1 MAKLVGLFGKAS
13 GKKGDAVLA
22 VRNGE
27 QIMRQWNP
35 IVKNPNTTRQMN
47 VRAKMKLMSQ
57 FSAVVESIIAI
68 DPLKAASPRNIFVK
82 TNYGLVTIN
91 GNAAEMQLK
100 EIQLTNSAEGMVDFS
115 ADRTKPDEIA
125 VFLNEANTN
134 SFDAV
139 VYAALVI
146 NADGSMR
153 VWDSTV
159 VTTPGDSRIFR
170 GSLAYTLDPIV
181 IYAYGVAYND
191 SRASVAFSN
200 IEGEAASF
208 VAGLIVNHSQKMVGS
223 SLTMTKGLVMGENE
237 TTGSSSDVD
246 RRSVTIN
253 VTGNGTATGA
263 GSYAIGTTVTL
274 VATAGSG
281 ATFQGWYQNGDL
293 VSSNASMQIVVTNN
307 VAYEAR
313 FTGSAQNY
321 TLELSAT
328 PTNFGTVS
336 GAGSYPAGTTVNAVA
351 AATSGHH
358 FVRWTEGGNTVSTNA
373 TYSFVLNGNRSLVA
387 VFEADAQQYTIQV
400 SAKPSEGGSV
410 SGGGTFTAGD
420 TVRLQATPNS
430 GYQFVG
436 WYNGGTLVSSNAV
449 YEFTA
454 NANIALEANFTSGG
468 GNTVTITTSVSGGS
482 GTVTGGGTY
491 NVGDTVT
498 LEVNNS
504 DVDRWRYKNEGQSA
518 WTPIQGSEG
527 QMQISFTASVNAEY
541 QVVIIDIG

>member
-100 EIQLTNSAEGMVDFS
+100 DIQLTKSAEGMVDFS

-134 SFDAV
+134 NFDAV

-246 RRSVTIN
+246 RRSITIN

-281 ATFQGWYQNGDL
+281 ATFQGWYQNGAL
-293 VSSNASMQIVVTNN
+293 VSSNASMQVVVTNN

-321 TLELSAT
+321 TLGLSAT
-328 PTNFGTVS
+328 PTLAGSVT

-351 AATSGHH
+351 TANNGYH

-387 VFEADAQQYTIQV
+387 VFEADAQQYTVQL
-400 SAKPSEGGSV
+400 SAKPAEGGNV
-410 SGGGTFTAGD
+410 SGAGQYAAGAS
-420 TVRLQATPNS
+420 VRIEATPNS
-430 GYQFVG
+430 GYTFAG
-436 WYNGGTLVSSNAV
+436 WYNGGTLVSNSAV

-454 NANIALEANFTSGG
+454 NANVSLEANFTNGG
-468 GNTVTITTSVSGGS
+468 GNQVVITTASN
-482 GTVTGGGTY
+482 GTYTGAGTY
-491 NVGDTVT
+491 NVGDSVT
-498 LEVNNS
+498 LKIQGKDS
-504 DVDRWRYKNEGQSA
+504 WDITDWSIKPEGASTWQ
-518 WTPIQGSEG
+518 TVQGSENHNTLT
-527 QMQISFTASVNAEY
+527 FTASQSAEY
-541 QVVIIDIG
+541 RANFIDD